1 MLKLGIETDNEES
14 YTAQGSSIKKTQ
26 HAAAE
31 LALKQTKFKIP
42 IKRAIKTS
50 SNNEESP
57 LSSSTPNENQT
68 DSSKTKEN
76 NEKNL
81 QANIKIKNNS
91 KINRKNFSK
100 KSIIIIIKCV
110 FICKAPT
117 VRLNTLAM
125 KLGLVANYS
134 HTVISYPNSI
144 NYNLDLSQQKQQNL
158 FDYNT
163 YTSFMNNQFNSTS
176 NQQMHTPHQ
185 SYQIAQ
191 QIQRPKQFIK
201 VKLTFAEKEFNGQGI
216 ILQTAKHDAASKAL
230 DYFSDPDKFLEAK
243 SLSNSSQNTT
253 VKAYR
258 PPGFYKQQQ
267 QESIKTE
274 TEKISNEEETKPKN
288 ILNSEIKS
296 EIQLVYEY
304 AYYLKKS
311 VDFELVQES
320 GPSHIKKFVTKC
332 IIGNRDTD
340 KTSELLISSNES
352 NSFPLK
358 TIGEGNSKKQ
368 SKKESAIK
376 MLVILKEKFEP
387 LLLISSNNRLVQL
400 NETNTESESNKTIFS
415 SELTNKKHR
424 KNKAK
429 NIIKNKKTSPE
440 YGKGSINPISRLMQ
454 IQQAKREREPL
465 FELLPQSKRRQ
476 QEFTIQVTI
485 ELATTTTATSSGVA
499 TPSNNILKCEGKGST
514 KKIAKQKAAEAML
527 IKLGYL
533 SRQPTQSVLKP
544 SLKLTSQNSSEE
556 ISDVQEELNNKPSD
570 DLTLKAQVINES
582 ENQVETKSNEK
593 KVKFLE
599 DPNLVKS
606 ENNTA
611 GKLKPIQMNPENKG

>member
-1 MLKLGIETDNEES
+1 
-14 YTAQGSSIKKTQ
+14 
-26 HAAAE
+26 
-31 LALKQTKFKIP
+31 
-42 IKRAIKTS
+42 
-50 SNNEESP
+50 
-57 LSSSTPNENQT
+57 
-68 DSSKTKEN
+68 
-76 NEKNL
+76 
-81 QANIKIKNNS
+81 
-91 KINRKNFSK
+91 
-100 KSIIIIIKCV
+100 
-110 FICKAPT
+110 
-117 VRLNTLAM
+117 M

-163 YTSFMNNQFNSTS
+163 YTSFMNNDY
-176 NQQMHTPHQ
+176 NQQMHTTHQ

-216 ILQTAKHDAASKAL
+216 TLQIAKHDAASKAL

-258 PPGFYKQQQ
+258 PPGFYKQQ
-267 QESIKTE
+267 ESIKTE
-274 TEKISNEEETKPKN
+274 TETEKINNEEETKPKN

-400 NETNTESESNKTIFS
+400 NETKTESESNKTIVS

-454 IQQAKREREPL
+454 IQQAKKEREPL

-485 ELATTTTATSSGVA
+485 ELTTATTTTATSTGVA
-499 TPSNNILKCEGKGST
+499 APSNNILKCEGKGST

-544 SLKLTSQNSSEE
+544 SLKLTPQNSSEE
-556 ISDVQEELNNKPSD
+556 ISDVQDELNNKPSD
-570 DLTLKAQVINES
+570 DLTSKAQAINEP

-599 DPNLVKS
+599 DPNLIKS